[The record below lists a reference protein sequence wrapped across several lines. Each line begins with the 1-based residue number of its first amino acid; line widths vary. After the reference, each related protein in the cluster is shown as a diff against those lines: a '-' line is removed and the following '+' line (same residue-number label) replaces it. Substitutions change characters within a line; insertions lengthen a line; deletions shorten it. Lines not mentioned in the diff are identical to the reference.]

1 MTTGLL
7 AHPVSVGFQS
17 MDAIS
22 LPIEKEKTKESIEM
36 TSKRVVP
43 ETASLF
49 NSTYTIVFVG
59 LVAVYMLLLRKRE
72 SRGMNL

>member
-1 MTTGLL
+1 MTIGLL

-17 MDAIS
+17 MDVSS
-22 LPIEKEKTKESIEM
+22 LPVEKEKVKESIDVA
-36 TSKRVVP
+36 SKRVVP

-49 NSTYTIVFVG
+49 NSTYAIALVG
-59 LVAVYMLLLRKRE
+59 LIGVYMLLLRKKE